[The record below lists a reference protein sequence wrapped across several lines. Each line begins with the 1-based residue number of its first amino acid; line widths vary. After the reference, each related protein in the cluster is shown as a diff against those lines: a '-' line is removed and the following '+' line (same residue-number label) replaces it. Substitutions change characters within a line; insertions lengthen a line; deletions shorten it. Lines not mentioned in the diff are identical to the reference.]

1 MTRALLIAIL
11 ISFVGQAAV
20 ALEKMNVEL
29 LCEGEW
35 RVELRKSQLDD
46 DLGRLMQSLL
56 LAQMEKEQQTFSE
69 QISIKDNKLNDKV
82 PVTVTDTLIITDE
95 SHIPESKLK
104 DVPFEISSAKLE
116 IDRLTGK
123 LSGSIKFEKTDITN
137 IPLPNNSKNT
147 QIGEI
152 LDQIPQLIA
161 GFSLD
166 GYCSKLDPA
175 KKLF

>member
-1 MTRALLIAIL
+1 MTRTLLIAIL
-11 ISFVGQAAV
+11 LSIVGHAAV
-20 ALEKMNVEL
+20 ALEKINVEL

-56 LAQMEKEQQTFSE
+56 LAQMEREQQTFSE
-69 QISIKDNKLNDKV
+69 QISIIDNKLNDKV

-95 SHIPESKLK
+95 SYMPESMLK
-104 DVPFEISSAKLE
+104 DVPFEISSAKLQ

-123 LSGSIKFEKTDITN
+123 LSGSIKFEKTDSTN
-137 IPLPNNSKNT
+137 IPLPNNSKKT

-152 LDQIPQLIA
+152 LDQIPQMIA
-161 GFSLD
+161 GFNLD
-166 GYCSKLDPA
+166 GYCSKLDLA

>member
-1 MTRALLIAIL
+1 MTRALLTTIL
-11 ISFVGQAAV
+11 LSVVGHAAV
-20 ALEKMNVEL
+20 ALEQTNVEL

-56 LAQMEKEQQTFSE
+56 LAQMVKEQQTFSE

-82 PVTVTDTLIITDE
+82 PVNVTDTLIITDE
-95 SHIPESKLK
+95 SYITESKLK

-137 IPLPNNSKNT
+137 TPLSNNSKTT

-152 LDQIPQLIA
+152 SDQIPQLIA

-166 GYCSKLDPA
+166 GYCSKLDPE